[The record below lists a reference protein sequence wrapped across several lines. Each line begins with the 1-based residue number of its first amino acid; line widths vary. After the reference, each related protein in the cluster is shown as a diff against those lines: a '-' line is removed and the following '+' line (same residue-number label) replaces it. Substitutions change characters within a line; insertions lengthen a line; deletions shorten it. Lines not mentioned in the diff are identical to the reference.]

1 MAKHFVVKQIRSA
14 TGRLPKHIRTMDGLG
29 LGKVGRE
36 VKLAD
41 TPQIRGMIQQV
52 QYLVTVTPVEGAF
65 PKETHPKR
73 AERRAAD
80 EEKRSRLSAPVS
92 FWGQSNRVG
101 ASTPASD
108 CGRVGDTHVAQTQ
121 SAKGRES

>member
-41 TPQIRGMIQQV
+41 TPQIRGMIKQV
-52 QYLVTVTPVEGAF
+52 QYLLEVTPTEGAAA
-65 PKETHPKR
+65 KEAHPKR
-73 AERRAAD
+73 AERREAD
-80 EEKRSRLSAPVS
+80 KKKKSA
-92 FWGQSNRVG
+92 
-101 ASTPASD
+101 
-108 CGRVGDTHVAQTQ
+108 
-121 SAKGRES
+121 